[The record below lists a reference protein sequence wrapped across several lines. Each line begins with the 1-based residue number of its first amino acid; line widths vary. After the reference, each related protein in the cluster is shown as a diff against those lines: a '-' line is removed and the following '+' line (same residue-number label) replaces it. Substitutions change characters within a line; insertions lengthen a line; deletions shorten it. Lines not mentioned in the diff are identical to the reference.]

1 MIRGATG
8 SRPGMTTPR
17 QHNDHAATP
26 AEQSGGDAVD
36 FLTRQHQTI
45 DDLFGAV
52 ADSTG
57 PERHTAFERLVRLL
71 AVHETAEEQLVH
83 PLARSAG
90 QGGGDVVDRHL
101 AEEREAKGTL
111 QELERMGPDAPEF
124 ETMFRQF
131 RGKVLAH
138 ASHEEADEFPRLRE
152 TVPAERLRA
161 LVPMLKAA
169 EAVAPTHPHPGV
181 ESATANYVAGSALS
195 LFDRTK
201 DLVRKA
207 LSHRE

>member
-1 MIRGATG
+1 
-8 SRPGMTTPR
+8 MTNPR
-17 QHNDHAATP
+17 QHDDHAATP
-26 AEQSGGDAVD
+26 AEQPDDDAID
-36 FLTRQHQTI
+36 FLTSQHNTI
-45 DDLFGAV
+45 ENLFGAV
-52 ADSTG
+52 TDSTG
-57 PERHTAFERLVRLL
+57 PERRTAFERLVHLL

-101 AEEREAKGTL
+101 AEEREAKDTL
-111 QELERMGPDAPEF
+111 QALERMGPDAPEF

-138 ASHEEADEFPRLRE
+138 ASHEETDEFPRLRE

-169 EAVAPTHPHPGV
+169 EAVAPTHPHPGT
-181 ESATANYVAGSALS
+181 ESAAANYVAGPALS

-207 LSHRE
+207 LSHRG